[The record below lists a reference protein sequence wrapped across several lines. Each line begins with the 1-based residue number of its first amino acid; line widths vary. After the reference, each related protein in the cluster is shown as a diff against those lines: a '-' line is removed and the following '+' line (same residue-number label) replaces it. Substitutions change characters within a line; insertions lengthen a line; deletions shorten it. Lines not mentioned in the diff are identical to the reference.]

1 MLHINNA
8 ELEDTGPYM
17 CQLNTDPMKSQMG
30 YLEVVIPPDIGKW
43 QAEQSFW
50 PDLLQVNVKH
60 FPNKVDMPN
69 IVQLTFKERL

>member
-30 YLEVVIPPDIGKW
+30 YLEVVIPPDIGK
-43 QAEQSFW
+43 
-50 PDLLQVNVKH
+50 
-60 FPNKVDMPN
+60 
-69 IVQLTFKERL
+69 

>member
-30 YLEVVIPPDIGKW
+30 YLEVVIPPDIGNGRL
-43 QAEQSFW
+43 SNLF
-50 PDLLQVNVKH
+50 
-60 FPNKVDMPN
+60 DMSP
-69 IVQLTFKERL
+69 